1 MGISSPMPQARCL
14 VNHHKDSNLE
24 KEFMQSVSNTPIP
37 VSTALLSS
45 HGDNIAN
52 SGAVNLL
59 AHYQIIRRNGAVVPF
74 EPNKIAVAMMK
85 AFLAVHGTQGAASA
99 SVRETVDVL
108 TQQVIRALIRSR
120 PGGGTF
126 HIEDV
131 QDHAELW
138 LMRGGHHEIA
148 RAYVLYRERRTQ
160 ERAKQVAQVAPPA
173 PVLHVMDSGQRVVLD
188 LQRLKTL
195 IETSCSGLGAD
206 VKAEP
211 ILAETMRNLYD
222 GVPMDEVYKASIL
235 AARTLIEKDPD
246 YTYATARLLFHTI
259 AREVLGVDVAPSD
272 MASAYTGYFPGF
284 IKRGVNAE
292 LLDERLMQFDLPRLG
307 AALKAERDLQ
317 FDYLGLQTLYDRY
330 FLHEAKARI
339 ELPQAFFMRVAMG
352 LSLNEI
358 DREARAIEFYE
369 VLSRFDFMSSTPTL
383 FNSGTRRSQLSSCYL
398 TTVPDDLDGIYES
411 IKENALLSKFAGGL
425 GNDWTRVRALG
436 SHIKGTNG
444 ESQGVVPFLKVV
456 NDTAVAVN
464 QGGKR
469 KGAVCTYLE
478 TWHLDIEEFLELR
491 KNTGDD
497 RRRTHDMN
505 TANWIPDLFM
515 RRVME
520 KGNWTLFSPNNV
532 PDLHDLFGADFEKA
546 YIAYEEKAARG
557 EIKPA
562 RTIQASD
569 LWRKMLTMLFET
581 GHPWI
586 TFKDAC
592 NVRSPQQHVGVVH
605 SSNLCTEITLNT
617 SDTETAVCNLGSV
630 NLRQHLKDGA
640 LDHEKLKRTIAT
652 GMRMLDNV
660 IDINYYAVKKA
671 RDSNLRH
678 RPVGLGVMAFQDS
691 LYELRIPYA
700 SETAVQFADESMEA
714 ISYYAYWASTELAKE
729 RGKYSSYRG
738 SLWDKGVLPL
748 DTLDLLASARGGY
761 VEVDR
766 SCTLNWEALRNKIAT
781 DGMRNSNCVAIAP
794 TATISN
800 IIGVDAS
807 IEPSFGNLSVKSNLS
822 GEFTVINGYL
832 VKDLKRL
839 GLWDDVM
846 VMDLKHFD
854 GSLGPIDRVPAEVKL
869 LYATAFEVETQWLV
883 ESAARRQKWID
894 QAQSLNIYMAGAS
907 GKKLDETY
915 KLAWLRGLKT
925 TYYLRTMSATHAEKS
940 TVTAG
945 KMNAVS
951 SGNDAKG
958 SMRSSS
964 ALEAAAAAAQMQMEM
979 ATHAAT
985 DIKFCGVDD
994 PTCESCQ

>member
-1 MGISSPMPQARCL
+1 MQTVLNSPTDFRAGEGVVMAVGAL
-14 VNHHKDSNLE
+14 HGA
-24 KEFMQSVSNTPIP
+24 TP
-37 VSTALLSS
+37 SALSQ
-45 HGDNIAN
+45 
-52 SGAVNLL
+52 
-59 AHYQIIRRNGAVVPF
+59 YQIIRRNGAVVPF

-99 SVRETVDVL
+99 SVREVVDEL
-108 TQQVIRALIRSR
+108 TQAVMRALMRSR

-131 QDHAELW
+131 QDHVELG

-148 RAYVLYRERRTQ
+148 RAYVLYREKRAQ
-160 ERAKQVAQVAPPA
+160 ERLRKQEQATPEAPP
-173 PVLHVMDSGQRVVLD
+173 LHVIDGGRRVVLD
-188 LQRLKTL
+188 MERLK
-195 IETSCSGLGAD
+195 GLVVAACANLGDD
-206 VKAEP
+206 VRPGP
-211 ILAETMRNLYD
+211 ILAETLRNLYD
-222 GVPMDEVYKASIL
+222 GVPMEEVYKASVL

-259 AREVLGVDVAPSD
+259 ANEVLGRDVIQAD
-272 MASAYTGYFPGF
+272 MAQAYVEYFPQF
-284 IKRGVNAE
+284 IRKGVDNE
-292 LLDERLMQFDLPRLG
+292 LLDERLLQFDLVRLG
-307 AALKAERDLQ
+307 SALKSARDLQ

-330 FLHEAKARI
+330 FLHVEKSRI

-369 VLSRFDFMSSTPTL
+369 VLSSFDFMSSTPTL
-383 FNSGTRRSQLSSCYL
+383 FNSGTLRSQLSSCYL

-478 TWHLDIEEFLELR
+478 AWHLDLEEFLELR

-520 KGNWTLFSPNNV
+520 KGSWTLFSPSSV
-532 PDLHDLFGADFEKA
+532 PDLHDRFGADFERA
-546 YIAYEEKAARG
+546 YVVYEQKAARG

-562 RTIQASD
+562 RSLPAAD

-630 NLRQHLKDGA
+630 NLLRHIKDGA
-640 LDHEKLKRTIAT
+640 IDHAKLQRTITTA
-652 GMRMLDNV
+652 MRMLDNV

-691 LYELRIPYA
+691 LYKLRIPYA
-700 SETAVQFADESMEA
+700 SAQAVQFADESMEA
-714 ISYYAYWASTELAKE
+714 VCYYAYWASTELARE
-729 RGKYSSYRG
+729 RGRYSSYSG
-738 SLWDKGVLPL
+738 SLWDRGILPM
-748 DTLDLLASARGGY
+748 DTLDMLERERGGF

-766 SCTLNWEALRNKIAT
+766 SSTMDWDALRRKIAA

-807 IEPSFGNLSVKSNLS
+807 IEPCFGNLSVKSNLS
-822 GEFTVINGYL
+822 GEFTIINSCL
-832 VKDLKRL
+832 VHDLKRL

-854 GSLGPIDRVPAEVKL
+854 GSLRPIDRVPEEIKS
-869 LYATAFEVETQWLV
+869 LYATAFEVEAHWLV
-883 ESAARRQKWID
+883 EAAGRRQKWID

-907 GKKLDETY
+907 GKKLDDTY

-940 TVTAG
+940 TVSAG
-945 KMNAVS
+945 RMNSVS
-951 SGNDAKG
+951 SGSDGPSGTLAL
-958 SMRSSS
+958 S
-964 ALEAAAAAAQMQMEM
+964 ALEKIAVTAQLQM
-979 ATHAAT
+979 ATQAAT
-985 DIKFCGVDD
+985 DIRFCGIDD
-994 PTCESCQ
+994 PTCEACQ

>member
-1 MGISSPMPQARCL
+1 ML
-14 VNHHKDSNLE
+14 
-24 KEFMQSVSNTPIP
+24 SVSTPG
-37 VSTALLSS
+37 TAAPSFGRPDAAAAPTQNPHAQALT
-45 HGDNIAN
+45 
-52 SGAVNLL
+52 
-59 AHYQIIRRNGAVVPF
+59 HYQIIRRNGAVVPF
-74 EPNKIAVAMMK
+74 EPSKIAVAMMK

-99 SVRETVDVL
+99 SVRETVDTL
-108 TQQVIRALIRSR
+108 TQAVVRALMRSR

-131 QDHAELW
+131 QDQVELG
-138 LMRGGHHEIA
+138 LMRGGHHEVA
-148 RAYVLYRERRTQ
+148 RAYVLYRERRAR
-160 ERAKQVAQVAPPA
+160 ERAQQAEAQKPA
-173 PVLHVMDSGQRVVLD
+173 QATLHVTDRGQRVPLD
-188 LQRLKTL
+188 LAQLTAL
-195 IETSCSGLGAD
+195 IETACTGLGAD

-211 ILAETMRNLYD
+211 IVAETQRNLYD
-222 GVPMDEVYKASIL
+222 GVPMEEVYKAAIL

-246 YTYATARLLFHTI
+246 YTYATARLLLHTVVK
-259 AREVLGVDVAPSD
+259 EVLGEEVPA
-272 MASAYTGYFPGF
+272 AELGQRYAEYFPQA
-284 IKRGVNAE
+284 IRKGVAAE
-292 LLDERLMQFDLPRLG
+292 LLDEKLLQFDLPRLA
-307 AALKAERDLQ
+307 AALKPERDLQ

-330 FLHEAKARI
+330 FLHVRKTRI
-339 ELPQAFFMRVAMG
+339 ELPQIFFMRVAMG
-352 LSLNEI
+352 LALNEI

-369 VLSRFDFMSSTPTL
+369 VLSSFDFMSSTPTL

-436 SHIKGTNG
+436 AHIKGTNG

-469 KGAVCTYLE
+469 KGAVCAYLE
-478 TWHLDIEEFLELR
+478 SWHLDIEEFLELR

-515 RRVME
+515 KRVME
-520 KGNWTLFSPNNV
+520 KGEWSLFSPNDV
-532 PDLHDLFGADFEKA
+532 PDLHDRFGADFERA
-546 YIAYEEKAARG
+546 YVAYEEKAARG
-557 EIKPA
+557 EIKPYKKVPA
-562 RTIQASD
+562 VD
-569 LWRKMLTMLFET
+569 LWRKMLSMLFET

-592 NVRSPQQHVGVVH
+592 NVRSPQQHAGVVH

-617 SDTETAVCNLGSV
+617 NDGETAVCNLGSV
-630 NLRQHLKDGA
+630 NLVRHLKKAPFGVPEEVGTII
-640 LDHEKLKRTIAT
+640 LDHEKLKRTVTTA
-652 GMRMLDNV
+652 MRMLDNV

-678 RPVGLGVMAFQDS
+678 RPVGLGVMGFQDA

-700 SETAVQFADESMEA
+700 SNEAVAFADRSMEA
-714 ISYYAYWASTELAKE
+714 VCYHAYWASTELARE
-729 RGKYSSYRG
+729 RGRYSSYRG
-738 SLWDKGVLPL
+738 SLWDQGVLPP
-748 DTLDLLASARGGY
+748 DTIDLLARQRGGY

-766 SCTLNWEALRNKIAT
+766 STSLDWDALRRKIAQ

-807 IEPSFGNLSVKSNLS
+807 IEPCFGNLSVKSNLS

-846 VMDLKHFD
+846 IMDLKHFD
-854 GSLGPIDRVPAEVKL
+854 GSLRAIDRVPQDIKA
-869 LYATAFEVETQWLV
+869 LYATAFEVEPAWLV
-883 ESAARRQKWID
+883 EAAARRQKWID

-925 TYYLRTMSATHAEKS
+925 TYYLRTTSATQAEKS
-940 TVTAG
+940 TGRAG
-945 KMNAVS
+945 QLNAVS
-951 SGNDAKG
+951 AHGHEG
-958 SMRSSS
+958 
-964 ALEAAAAAAQMQMEM
+964 AAQRAMSM
-979 ATHAAT
+979 ATSAGAVTEPAT
-985 DIKFCGVDD
+985 DVKFCAIDD
-994 PTCESCQ
+994 PGCEACQ

>member
-1 MGISSPMPQARCL
+1 MLTATPTASPNAPIMHTGSAGSSAET
-14 VNHHKDSNLE
+14 S
-24 KEFMQSVSNTPIP
+24 S
-37 VSTALLSS
+37 STVFAQ
-45 HGDNIAN
+45 
-52 SGAVNLL
+52 
-59 AHYQIIRRNGAVVPF
+59 YQIIRRNGAVVPF
-74 EPNKIAVAMMK
+74 EPSKIAVAMMK

-99 SVRETVDVL
+99 SVRETVDAL
-108 TQQVIRALIRSR
+108 TQTVIRALLRSR

-131 QDHAELW
+131 QDHVELG
-138 LMRGGHHEIA
+138 LMRSGHHEVA
-148 RAYVLYRERRTQ
+148 RAYVLYRERRSQ
-160 ERAKQVAQVAPPA
+160 ERAHQAEAAKPA
-173 PVLHVMDSGQRVVLD
+173 EALLHVMDSGQRVPLD
-188 LQRLKTL
+188 VTQLTSL
-195 IETSCSGLGAD
+195 IEAACAGLGKD
-206 VKAEP
+206 VKADP
-211 ILAETMRNLYD
+211 IVAETKRNLYD
-222 GVPMDEVYKASIL
+222 GVPIEEVYKASIL

-246 YTYATARLLFHTI
+246 YTYATARLLLHTI
-259 AREVLGVDVAPSD
+259 VKEVLGEEVPPAQMGQRYAD
-272 MASAYTGYFPGF
+272 YFPQA
-284 IKRGVNAE
+284 IKKGVQNE
-292 LLDERLMQFDLPRLG
+292 LLDEKLLQFDLTRLG
-307 AALKAERDLQ
+307 AALKPERDLQ

-330 FLHEAKARI
+330 FLHVRKNRI
-339 ELPQAFFMRVAMG
+339 ELPQTFFMRVAMG

-369 VLSRFDFMSSTPTL
+369 VLSSFDFMSSTPTL
-383 FNSGTRRSQLSSCYL
+383 FNAGTLRSQLSSCYL

-436 SHIKGTNG
+436 AHIKGTNG

-520 KGNWTLFSPNNV
+520 KGEWSLFSPNNV
-532 PDLHDLFGADFEKA
+532 PDLHDKFGADFEKA
-546 YIAYEEKAARG
+546 YVAYEEKAARG
-557 EIKPA
+557 EIKPYRKVPA
-562 RTIQASD
+562 TD
-569 LWRKMLTMLFET
+569 LWRKMLSMLFET

-592 NVRSPQQHVGVVH
+592 NVRSPQQHAGVVH

-630 NLRQHLKDGA
+630 NLLRHLKDGGV
-640 LDHEKLKRTIAT
+640 DHTKLQKTITTA
-652 GMRMLDNV
+652 MRMLDNV

-678 RPVGLGVMAFQDS
+678 RPVGLGLMGFQDA

-700 SETAVQFADESMEA
+700 SNEAVEFADKSMEA
-714 ISYYAYWASTELAKE
+714 ICYHAYWASTELARE
-729 RGKYSSYRG
+729 RGRYTSYKG
-738 SLWDKGVLPL
+738 SLWDQGILPP
-748 DTLDLLASARGGY
+748 DTLDLLARERGGY
-761 VEVDR
+761 VDVDR
-766 SCTLNWEALRNKIAT
+766 SASLDWDALRKKIAA

-807 IEPSFGNLSVKSNLS
+807 IEPCFGNLSVKSNLS
-822 GEFTVINGYL
+822 GEFTVINSYL

-854 GSLGPIDRVPAEVKL
+854 GSLRSIDRVPHEVKA
-869 LYATAFEVETQWLV
+869 LYATAFEVEPLWLV
-883 ESAARRQKWID
+883 EAAARRQKWID

-907 GKKLDETY
+907 GKKLDDTY

-925 TYYLRTMSATHAEKS
+925 TYYLRTTSATQAEKS
-940 TVTAG
+940 TGRTG
-945 KMNAVS
+945 QLNAVS
-951 SGNDAKG
+951 VHGNELAM
-958 SMRSSS
+958 S
-964 ALEAAAAAAQMQMEM
+964 AAAVTVMSEEP
-979 ATHAAT
+979 AT
-985 DIKFCGVDD
+985 DIKFCAIDD
-994 PTCESCQ
+994 PGCEACQ